1 MMEQSPD
8 GSTIELVFLAA
19 AIVLTLVMAAVFAF
33 VLTRKD
39 SQ

>member
-1 MMEQSPD
+1 MMEHASD

-19 AIVLTLVMAAVFAF
+19 AIVLTLVVAAVFLF
-33 VLTRKD
+33 VLTRND